1 MLVCSDTQPAGAL
14 RHYGLND
21 DVHVSVVAHW
31 GLCMVAS
38 AFIGSQSRTGNT
50 SRDAREESNCSHET
64 RDPDRQAC
72 RKFSTGASV
81 ADAGWATTTWLQKG
95 SLKCLEAIGIN
106 SCRFALAL
114 AASGGC
120 CRVPIGRSWAGLSN
134 APTCS
139 SLAYRHAPTDVDPE
153 EKFNACVFR
162 AGWPP
167 CASVGWGTIITV
179 KDQIP
184 PSVASRDNHG
194 SPTGLLLVARCET
207 LVQGQRIPLPRS

>member
-1 MLVCSDTQPAGAL
+1 
-14 RHYGLND
+14 
-21 DVHVSVVAHW
+21 
-31 GLCMVAS
+31 MVAS

-72 RKFSTGASV
+72 MKFSTGASV

-120 CRVPIGRSWAGLSN
+120 CRVPIRRSWAGLSN
-134 APTCS
+134 A
-139 SLAYRHAPTDVDPE
+139 DVDPE
-153 EKFNACVFR
+153 EKFNACVFW

-167 CASVGWGTIITV
+167 CASVGWGTIVTV

-194 SPTGLLLVARCET
+194 SPTGLLPVARCET